1 MSDFLL
7 SLKDVSLAFGGP
19 QVLDKVSLS
28 IHKGLRA
35 ALTGRNGEG
44 KSTLMKVIAGQIEPD
59 TGEIVRAP
67 GLKVVYVGQGVEDIR
82 RETEDARGRETVDE
96 RHVSRLTS
104 NVLSPT
110 PHVSRLSSQ
119 VLAGP
124 SPSVSRPSLARSGG
138 QIRREA
144 LEKAIISQPDLLLL
158 DEPTNHLDVENI
170 DWLEGMIRRQREM
183 AVVIVTHDRRFLKR
197 VATKIL
203 DLDRGELAGWEC
215 DYPTFVRRKQELLA
229 DEAVYWERKS
239 KKLAQEEAW
248 IRRGVKARTTR
259 NEGRVA
265 ALMKLREEFAAR
277 RREVGTA
284 TMKLDTAAAGGVRVL
299 KIEKLGFA
307 WGAEGRTLDERRETL
322 AAEGRETLDG
332 RRETRTAEGRETLDG
347 RQVSSLSSQVLSGLP
362 SQVSSPSSPWL
373 FRSFSA
379 DILRGERIGILGR
392 NGAGKTT
399 LLKLLTGK
407 LKPTEGSVT
416 LGTGV
421 EMAFLDQLRGELNP
435 ALTVGENIASD
446 RDEVIV
452 GGVKK
457 HVYSYLADFLFA
469 PERVRTPVKALSG
482 GERARLMLAKLFLK
496 PANLLVMDE
505 PTNDLDM
512 ETLELLEEQLL
523 NYTGTLLLVSHDR
536 EFLDN
541 VVTSTFVLEGDGEVR
556 QYPGGYADY
565 ERQRG
570 MKSEVGSRSRTKE
583 SSNSAVQLQTT
594 TTSSAPRKLSYK
606 EQRELDALP
615 EKIDALEKEIA
626 AIEADLVA
634 GKIYTS
640 ERLAPAQ
647 EELEAAV
654 ERWAE
659 LEERSLKLK
668 G

>member
-44 KSTLMKVIAGQIEPD
+44 KSTLMKVIAGALEPD
-59 TGEIVRAP
+59 AGEIVRAP
-67 GLKVVYVGQGVEDIR
+67 NLKVVYVSQEVRENSAVHLHLSSSPQSGGEIR
-82 RETEDARGRETVDE
+82 RKALEEAI
-96 RHVSRLTS
+96 L
-104 NVLSPT
+104 
-110 PHVSRLSSQ
+110 
-119 VLAGP
+119 
-124 SPSVSRPSLARSGG
+124 SRP
-138 QIRREA
+138 
-144 LEKAIISQPDLLLL
+144 DVLLL
-158 DEPTNHLDVENI
+158 DEPTNHLDIGNI

-183 AVVIVTHDRRFLKR
+183 AVLIVTHDRRFLKR
-197 VATKIL
+197 VATKIF
-203 DLDRGELAGWEC
+203 DLDRGELSGWEC
-215 DYPTFVRRKQELLA
+215 DYPTFVKRKAELLA

-277 RREVGTA
+277 RAQVGTA
-284 TMKLDTAAAGGVRVL
+284 TMKLDTAAPGGVRVL
-299 KIEKLGFA
+299 KIEGLGFQYKHRDTEA
-307 WGAEGRTLDERRETL
+307 QRDIVRGF
-322 AAEGRETLDG
+322 
-332 RRETRTAEGRETLDG
+332 TAD
-347 RQVSSLSSQVLSGLP
+347 V
-362 SQVSSPSSPWL
+362 
-373 FRSFSA
+373 
-379 DILRGERIGILGR
+379 LRGERIGILGR

-399 LLKLLTGK
+399 LLKLLTGR

-416 LGTGV
+416 LGTNV
-421 EMAFLDQLRGELNP
+421 EMAFLDQLRGELK
-435 ALTVGENIASD
+435 AELTVGENIASD
-446 RDEVIV
+446 RDEVVV

-505 PTNDLDM
+505 PTNDLDI

-523 NYTGTLLLVSHDR
+523 NYKGTLLLVSHDR

-541 VVTSTFVLEGDGEVR
+541 VVTSTFVLEGDGLVR

-565 ERQRG
+565 VRQRG
-570 MKSEVGSRSRTKE
+570 ERSGEAAPPPLEKKGKSPSCAS
-583 SSNSAVQLQTT
+583 L
-594 TTSSAPRKLSYK
+594 TSGEGAASPLVKKLSYNEK
-606 EQRELDALP
+606 REFEQLP
-615 EKIDALEKEIA
+615 AKIDALEKEIA
-626 AIEADLVA
+626 EIEAFLSDGANYAKDPVRCKSAADRLGA
-634 GKIYTS
+634 ARS
-640 ERLAPAQ
+640 ELD
-647 EELEAAV
+647 AAEV
-654 ERWAE
+654 RWLE
-659 LEERSLKLK
+659 LEERA
-668 G
+668 

>member
-44 KSTLMKVIAGQIEPD
+44 KSTLLKVIAGALEPD

-67 GLKVVYVGQGVEDIR
+67 GLKVVYVGQGVEKSDF
-82 RETEDARGRETVDE
+82 D
-96 RHVSRLTS
+96 S
-104 NVLSPT
+104 SPA
-110 PHVSRLSSQ
+110 L
-119 VLAGP
+119 
-124 SPSVSRPSLARSGG
+124 SGG
-138 QIRREA
+138 QIRRARLEQA
-144 LEKAIISQPDLLLL
+144 LLSQPDLLLL
-158 DEPTNHLDVENI
+158 DEPTNHLDIENI

-183 AVVIVTHDRRFLKR
+183 AVVIVTHDRRFLRR

-215 DYPTFVRRKQELLA
+215 DYQTFVKRKAELLA

-265 ALMKLREEFAAR
+265 ALMKLRAEFAAR
-277 RREVGTA
+277 RQQVGTA

-299 KIEKLGFA
+299 KIEKLGFSYEKQVRIA
-307 WGAEGRTLDERRETL
+307 NCELRMSED
-322 AAEGRETLDG
+322 
-332 RRETRTAEGRETLDG
+332 TAIHH
-347 RQVSSLSSQVLSGLP
+347 SS
-362 SQVSSPSSPWL
+362 
-373 FRSFSA
+373 FIIRNFST
-379 DILRGERIGILGR
+379 DVLRGERIGILGR

-399 LLKLLTGK
+399 LLKILTGK
-407 LKPTEGSVT
+407 LQPTEGSVT
-416 LGTGV
+416 FGTGV
-421 EMAFLDQLRGELNP
+421 EMAFLDQLRGELKP
-435 ALTVGENIASD
+435 ELTVGENIASD

-505 PTNDLDM
+505 PTNDLDI

-523 NYTGTLLLVSHDR
+523 NYSGTLLLVSHDR

-565 ERQRG
+565 ERYNGSGSTEVRG
-570 MKSEVGSRSRTKE
+570 VSKPPKPSKPS
-583 SSNSAVQLQTT
+583 
-594 TTSSAPRKLSYK
+594 KLSYN
-606 EQRELDALP
+606 EQRELAALP
-615 EKIDALEKEIA
+615 DRIDALEKEIA

-647 EELEAAV
+647 EELEQLV
-654 ERWAE
+654 DRWAE
-659 LEERSLKLK
+659 LEERK
-668 G
+668 GAGRKE

>member
-44 KSTLMKVIAGQIEPD
+44 KSTLFKVIAGMLEPD
-59 TGEIVRAP
+59 GGEIVRAP
-67 GLKVVYVGQGVEDIR
+67 GLKVVYVSQGVEDFR
-82 RETEDARGRETVDE
+82 RETEDVRGRETLDE
-96 RHVSRLTS
+96 RPVSSL
-104 NVLSPT
+104 P
-110 PHVSRLSSQ
+110 SQ
-119 VLAGP
+119 VSSPPAG
-124 SPSVSRPSLARSGG
+124 SPPRSGG
-138 QIRREA
+138 QIRRARLEEA
-144 LEKAIISQPDLLLL
+144 ILSQPDVLLL

-183 AVVIVTHDRRFLKR
+183 AVLIVTHDRRFLKR
-197 VATKIL
+197 VATKIF
-203 DLDRGELAGWEC
+203 DLDRGELSGWEC
-215 DYPTFVRRKQELLA
+215 DYPTFVKRKAELMA

-277 RREVGTA
+277 RTQVGTA
-284 TMKLDTAAAGGVRVL
+284 TMKLDTAAPGGVRVL
-299 KIEKLGFA
+299 KIEKLGFS
-307 WGAEGRTLDERRETL
+307 WGSSDSSSSS
-322 AAEGRETLDG
+322 DS
-332 RRETRTAEGRETLDG
+332 RETRSSGMLFSNFTAD
-347 RQVSSLSSQVLSGLP
+347 V
-362 SQVSSPSSPWL
+362 
-373 FRSFSA
+373 
-379 DILRGERIGILGR
+379 LRGERIGILGR

-399 LLKLLTGK
+399 LLKLLTGR
-407 LKPTEGSVT
+407 LQPTEGSVT
-416 LGTGV
+416 VGTNV
-421 EMAFLDQLRGELNP
+421 QMTFLDQLRSEMNP
-435 ALTVGENIASD
+435 ELTVGENLAKD
-446 RDEVIV
+446 RDEVVV

-457 HVYSYLADFLFA
+457 HVYSYLADFLFS

-496 PANLLVMDE
+496 PANLLIMDE
-505 PTNDLDM
+505 PTNDLDI

-523 NYTGTLLLVSHDR
+523 NYKGTLLLVSHDR

-541 VVTSTFVLEGDGEVR
+541 VVTSTFVLEGDGTVR
-556 QYPGGYADY
+556 QFPGGYADY

-570 MKSEVGSRSRTKE
+570 ARKGEAASSPREKMGKSPSCASLASGEDAASPLK
-583 SSNSAVQLQTT
+583 
-594 TTSSAPRKLSYK
+594 KLSYK
-606 EQRELDALP
+606 EQRELEQLP
-615 EKIDALEKEIA
+615 AKIEALEQEIA

-640 ERLAPAQ
+640 DRLAPAQ

-654 ERWAE
+654 DRWAE
-659 LEERSLKLK
+659 LEERSLARAD
-668 G
+668 GV